1 MSEILTFKPRQQ
13 AAPTQDEVDQLLSR
27 LIAVAAIAERTEA
40 AVLTGQTVSPTNQL
54 QVEFQQAAMHL
65 RRAYRIAVD
74 AITQPPKGAA

>member
-1 MSEILTFKPRQQ
+1 MSEIITFRPKP
-13 AAPTQDEVDQLLSR
+13 APTQDEVDQMLHK

-40 AVLTGQTVSPTNQL
+40 AALTGQAVSPTNQL